1 MRVEIG
7 VEDDYSVCT
16 PQVDPDASSACRQK
30 VNKDVRVG
38 LVEFVHVLLT
48 VGLLRV
54 AILTRSVKDRYR
66 IPPYTV

>member
-38 LVEFVHVLLT
+38 LVEFVHVLL
-48 VGLLRV
+48 
-54 AILTRSVKDRYR
+54 AI
-66 IPPYTV
+66 